1 MDGRPA
7 PSGAMIT
14 SRVPRLMSHT
24 RLPTNHS
31 PLTTNH
37 SPLTTNHSPL
47 TTNLSLSATPSH
59 PVFRE
64 KLPLP
69 LEKNPLGDKNFK
81 AVWPQLVSR
90 GKRLYGLVM
99 EIPWEDRAGHIIP
112 KELVMETVKRPRHT
126 IPLPKR
132 EERLSGAEVVCVL

>member
-1 MDGRPA
+1 MQVAFGARLFQCNIHNYGREGPA
-7 PSGAMIT
+7 PVGTMIT

-31 PLTTNH
+31 PLTTN
-37 SPLTTNHSPL
+37 
-47 TTNLSLSATPSH
+47 LSLLATPRY

-99 EIPWEDRAGHIIP
+99 EIPWEDRAGHILP
-112 KELVMETVKRPRHT
+112 KELVVETVK
-126 IPLPKR
+126 
-132 EERLSGAEVVCVL
+132 

>member
-1 MDGRPA
+1 MRFQVA
-7 PSGAMIT
+7 FEFA
-14 SRVPRLMSHT
+14 
-24 RLPTNHS
+24 
-31 PLTTNH
+31 
-37 SPLTTNHSPL
+37 
-47 TTNLSLSATPSH
+47 LSFKLLAFSC

-99 EIPWEDRAGHIIP
+99 EIPLEDRAGHIIP
-112 KELVMETVKRPRHT
+112 KELVMETVK
-126 IPLPKR
+126 
-132 EERLSGAEVVCVL
+132 